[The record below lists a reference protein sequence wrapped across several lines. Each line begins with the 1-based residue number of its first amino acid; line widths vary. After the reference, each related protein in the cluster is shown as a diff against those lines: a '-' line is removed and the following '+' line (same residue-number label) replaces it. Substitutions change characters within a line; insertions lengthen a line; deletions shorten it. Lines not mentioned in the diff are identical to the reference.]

1 MSLPGL
7 PSALTSV
14 GSIDDG
20 RRGTGRVG
28 SLSEKKIAQQLRGKD
43 GTVEDSHHPVMLAYF
58 LVTGVPGQ
66 NEIDKNIKNLS
77 KEFAPNPC
85 ATYWSMCILQL
96 LLSIFVILF
105 ECSGHF

>member
-14 GSIDDG
+14 GSILDEG

-43 GTVEDSHHPVMLAYF
+43 GTVEDSHHC
-58 LVTGVPGQ
+58 
-66 NEIDKNIKNLS
+66 S
-77 KEFAPNPC
+77 KEA
-85 ATYWSMCILQL
+85 SQ
-96 LLSIFVILF
+96 
-105 ECSGHF
+105 

>member
-20 RRGTGRVG
+20 RRATGRVG

-43 GTVEDSHHPVMLAYF
+43 GTVEDSHHRTTQRKLPSNV
-58 LVTGVPGQ
+58 G
-66 NEIDKNIKNLS
+66 
-77 KEFAPNPC
+77 
-85 ATYWSMCILQL
+85 
-96 LLSIFVILF
+96 LF
-105 ECSGHF
+105 PSHRSPRAK